1 RPAGHARVAAVCR
14 ARGCAPAPRRLCWR
28 SDGRPRKPD
37 PVGLLWLCGQLL
49 RPGGQALFVGDTAD
63 DRAAAE
69 AAQARGA
76 PLVYAHV
83 VEPGDTTRILSR
95 LLDETGP

>member
-1 RPAGHARVAAVCR
+1 V
-14 ARGCAPAPRRLCWR
+14 

-37 PVGLLWLCGQLL
+37 PEGLLWLCGELV
-49 RPGGQALFVGDTAD
+49 RPGGEALFVGDTAD

-69 AAQARGA
+69 AARARGA

-83 VEPGDTTRILSR
+83 EAPGDTARALSR
-95 LLDETGP
+95 LLDETGA